1 MRKFLENLIK
11 RVGNRLRDYFRKD
24 QKLIELRKSS
34 KEAVTE
40 YDKLSDKFI
49 VDQIKKRYPD
59 HNILS
64 EEGGFKRGNSNYLW
78 IVDSLDG
85 TSNFANQN
93 PLFSVCIALMR
104 DNKLILGAVYAPI
117 IGEFYIGEKG
127 KGAFLNGKRIRV
139 SEISEIEKS
148 YLIYCEGREKNR
160 QRFAKI
166 INKIYPMVTDVRKIG
181 SAGLETSWVAS
192 GRAEAYFTT
201 KIEPWDVAAGILLVQ
216 EAGGKISDF
225 KGNSWQVK
233 TSDLVFSNKKVH
245 SKVLN
250 LISDL

>member
-1 MRKFLENLIK
+1 MRSFLENLIK
-11 RVGNRLRDYFRKD
+11 RAGGQLRDYFRKD
-24 QKLIELRKSS
+24 QKLIRLRKTS
-34 KEAVTE
+34 KEAATK
-40 YDKLSDKFI
+40 YDKQIDKFI
-49 VDQIKKRYPD
+49 VSQIRKNYPD

-64 EEGGFKRGNSNYLW
+64 EESSFKRGNSNYLW
-78 IVDSLDG
+78 IVDPLDG

-104 DNKLILGAVYAPI
+104 DNKLILGAVYSPVI
-117 IGEFYIGEKG
+117 DEFYIGEKG
-127 KGAFLNGKRIRV
+127 KGAFLNGKRIKV
-139 SEISEIEKS
+139 SEISEIGKS
-148 YLIYCEGREKNR
+148 YLVYCEGREKNR

-166 INKIYPMVTDVRKIG
+166 INKIYSKVTDVRKIG

-192 GRAEAYFTT
+192 GRCEAYFTT

-225 KGNSWQVK
+225 KGNPWRVK
-233 TSDLVFSNKKVH
+233 TGDLLFSNKKVH
-245 SKVLN
+245 SKILD